1 MRKTGISN
9 SMGIA
14 LTILIA
20 GFTVQITDNLDIFG
34 HNSYIPLIIGLSMI
48 AVGVVFFLL
57 LRLITKNRSAKRNA
71 SDSKKGS
78 TKSQLSNNV
87 PNTPAMSHI
96 FPQDISDHHD
106 SVLH

>member
-1 MRKTGISN
+1 MRRKGIST

-20 GFTVQITDNLDIFG
+20 GLTVQITDNLDIFG
-34 HNSYIPLIIGLSMI
+34 KNSYIPLIIGLSII

-71 SDSKKGS
+71 SDS
-78 TKSQLSNNV
+78 
-87 PNTPAMSHI
+87 
-96 FPQDISDHHD
+96 
-106 SVLH
+106 

>member
-1 MRKTGISN
+1 MRKKGIST

-34 HNSYIPLIIGLSMI
+34 HNSFIPLIIGLSMI

-57 LRLITKNRSAKRNA
+57 LRLIAKNRSAKRNA
-71 SDSKKGS
+71 SDS
-78 TKSQLSNNV
+78 
-87 PNTPAMSHI
+87 
-96 FPQDISDHHD
+96 
-106 SVLH
+106 